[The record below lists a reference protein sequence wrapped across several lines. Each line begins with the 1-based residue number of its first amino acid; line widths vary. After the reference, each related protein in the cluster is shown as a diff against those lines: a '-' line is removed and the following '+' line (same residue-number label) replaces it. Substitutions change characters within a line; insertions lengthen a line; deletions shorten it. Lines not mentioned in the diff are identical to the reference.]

1 VEGHMDNKILI
12 IGDKETFIIR
22 VLLKKMA
29 DAGISVEFITPSI
42 EKIDELWYESS
53 LVTYYLEKDE
63 KIQEEIKTFLVDKM
77 AADDKQIVIIGEPS
91 DTEDEKLK
99 IPPDLI
105 YKKLSRPLD
114 YAEYIECVQSYSKK
128 VETGELKKSIL
139 IVDDDPNYMSL
150 VRGWLKGT
158 YKVSMATSGLRAIKW
173 LGSNKVDLIL
183 LDFEM
188 PVTDGP
194 QVLEMLRDD
203 EETKKIPVMFLTG
216 RDDKDSVMSVM
227 ELRPEGYFLKTIGKD
242 ELMAKLKMFFLAR
255 E

>member
-1 VEGHMDNKILI
+1 MDNKIMI
-12 IGDKETFIIR
+12 IGEKESFIIR
-22 VLLKKMA
+22 VLLKKLA
-29 DAGISVEFITPSI
+29 DAGISAEFIGPEV
-42 EKIDELWYESS
+42 EKIDELWYSSS
-53 LVTYYLEKDE
+53 LITYYLEKDE
-63 KIQEEIKTFLVDKM
+63 RIPNDIRTFLIDKM
-77 AADDKQIVIIGEPS
+77 AADDKQIVVIGEPS

-99 IPPDLI
+99 IPGDMI

-114 YAEYIECVQSYSKK
+114 YAEYIECIKSYTKK
-128 VETGELKKSIL
+128 AETGELKKSIL

-203 EETKKIPVMFLTG
+203 DETRKIPVMFLTG

-227 ELRPEGYFLKTIGKD
+227 ELKPEGYFLKTIGKD
-242 ELMAKLKMFFLAR
+242 ELMTKLKMFFMAR